1 MNGRSYPAMAEHLTP
16 AASERTLP
24 VMKWP
29 MAYYVRRPLDGAASR
44 LLATRHLLKCYPPDR
59 KP

>member
-1 MNGRSYPAMAEHLTP
+1 MAEHLTP

-24 VMKWP
+24 VMKRP
-29 MAYYVRRPLDGAASR
+29 MAYCVRRPLDGAASR
-44 LLATRHLLKCYPPDR
+44 LLATRRLLKCYPPDR